1 MPNVS
6 DLFKFSEYSDR
17 KKFTILV
24 VGLVLY
30 FGWINDGNVKLAN
43 GSKDEKYNSLKEL
56 YNEQRNDNKEL
67 RKENKMLM
75 LENGSLIKNENPRM
89 DSINADLKF
98 IKEKL
103 NLK

>member
-1 MPNVS
+1 MPNIS

-24 VGLVLY
+24 VGMVLY
-30 FGWINDGNVKLAN
+30 FGWINS
-43 GSKDEKYNSLKEL
+43 GSSETVRKSESEKYNSLKEL